1 MWLAL
6 LPGGRE
12 KNRNKSKHLTMEV
25 LEKEVALD

>member
-6 LPGGRE
+6 LPGGE
-12 KNRNKSKHLTMEV
+12 KKRNKSKHLTMEV